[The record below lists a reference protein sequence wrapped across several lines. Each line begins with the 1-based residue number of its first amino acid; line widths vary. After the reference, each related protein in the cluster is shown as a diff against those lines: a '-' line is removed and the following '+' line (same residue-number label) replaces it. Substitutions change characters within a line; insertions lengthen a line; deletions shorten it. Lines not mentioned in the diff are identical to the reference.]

1 MAWLPVGG
9 DALTF
14 IAGLMRAPFWLFFG
28 LTAAGKDGRYVVVL
42 GLYAVGAGEW
52 ARGFFLTR

>member
-14 IAGLMRAPFWLFFG
+14 IAGVMKVRFPVFFV
-28 LTAAGKDGRYVVVL
+28 LTAVGKAGRYAILL
-42 GLYAVGAGEW
+42 GALQLIPV
-52 ARGFFLTR
+52 